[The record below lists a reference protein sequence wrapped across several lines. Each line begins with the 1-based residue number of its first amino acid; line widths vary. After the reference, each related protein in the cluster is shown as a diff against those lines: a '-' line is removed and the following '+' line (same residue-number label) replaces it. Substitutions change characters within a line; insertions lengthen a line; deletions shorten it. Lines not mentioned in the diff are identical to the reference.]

1 MPKKTGLTAK
11 AKKEAVLRLLRREE
25 PAAKIARRCGISEQT
40 LYRYRDAF
48 LEAGQAGL
56 NGAAPGKAERERIAQ
71 LERELA
77 ERDQVIGEL
86 TVVNRILK
94 KTADR

>member
-1 MPKKTGLTAK
+1 VPRKTGLTAE
-11 AKKEAVLRLLRREE
+11 AKKEAVLKLLRHEE
-25 PAAKIARRCGISEQT
+25 PAAKIARRYRISEQT

-48 LEAGQAGL
+48 LAAGEQGL
-56 NGAAPGKAERERIAQ
+56 QGGAPGKAEREQVEELKRQ
-71 LERELA
+71 LA

-86 TVVNRILK
+86 TVANRILK

>member
-1 MPKKTGLTAK
+1 MPRKTGLTAK
-11 AKKEAVLRLLRREE
+11 KKKEAVLRLLRREE
-25 PAAKIARRCGISEQT
+25 PAAKIARRYHISEQT

-48 LEAGQAGL
+48 LEAGELGL
-56 NGAAPGKAERERIAQ
+56 QGGAPGKAEREQIAELKRQ
-71 LERELA
+71 LA

-94 KTADR
+94 KSADR